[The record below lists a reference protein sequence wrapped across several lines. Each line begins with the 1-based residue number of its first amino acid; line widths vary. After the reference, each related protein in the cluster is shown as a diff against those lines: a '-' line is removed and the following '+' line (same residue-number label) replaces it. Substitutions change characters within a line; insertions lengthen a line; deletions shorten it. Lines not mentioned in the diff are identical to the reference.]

1 MPGRVGPLLR
11 ADGGP
16 GNNGCT
22 RYTYTISNTNTNTH
36 DSRWDIE
43 EVVSKQNTP
52 KHQMFVHK
60 RRQSKEMRAR
70 K

>member
-11 ADGGP
+11 GDGGP

-22 RYTYTISNTNTNTH
+22 RYTNTISNTNTNTH

-43 EVVSKQNTP
+43 EAVSKQNTL
-52 KHQMFVHK
+52 KTSNVCTQT
-60 RRQSKEMRAR
+60 QTE
-70 K
+70 